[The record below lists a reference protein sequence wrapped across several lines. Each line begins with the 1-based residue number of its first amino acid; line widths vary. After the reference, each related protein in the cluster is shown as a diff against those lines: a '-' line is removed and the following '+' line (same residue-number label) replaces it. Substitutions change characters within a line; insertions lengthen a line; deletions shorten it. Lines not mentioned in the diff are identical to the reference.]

1 MVWITNWST
10 VNKFGIFKGV
20 TQKSQTLTESANC
33 FVWKQKICQNN
44 TSDFQSYQLDSKKW
58 FEYTT
63 WNSNIERTLIKG
75 QLMEYKKKTYYSK
88 YCFIMRNLL
97 LSVPS
102 VKLLFGQS
110 KVLKNTIWQSMQ
122 TITTK
127 VKNVLCVQK
136 LFWLRLP
143 WIATLIKCTKIQ
155 VIFYEIGA
163 LIKPFVIVH
172 R

>member
-1 MVWITNWST
+1 M
-10 VNKFGIFKGV
+10 
-20 TQKSQTLTESANC
+20 
-33 FVWKQKICQNN
+33 WKQKSCQNN

-75 QLMEYKKKTYYSK
+75 QLMDYKKKTYYSK

-127 VKNVLCVQK
+127 VKNVPCVQK

-155 VIFYEIGA
+155 VIFYETGA
-163 LIKPFVIVH
+163 LYLQLNH
-172 R
+172 

>member
-1 MVWITNWST
+1 MAFLRVSHKRAKIWLKTC
-10 VNKFGIFKGV
+10 
-20 TQKSQTLTESANC
+20 QKTT
-33 FVWKQKICQNN
+33 W
-44 TSDFQSYQLDSKKW
+44 DFQSYQLDSKKW

-75 QLMEYKKKTYYSK
+75 QLMEYKKKTYCSK
-88 YCFIMRNLL
+88 CCFIMRNLL

-127 VKNVLCVQK
+127 VKNVPCVQK

-163 LIKPFVIVH
+163 LFLQLYHYVCIRPSMYQYPLFKENL
-172 R
+172 

>member
-1 MVWITNWST
+1 
-10 VNKFGIFKGV
+10 
-20 TQKSQTLTESANC
+20 
-33 FVWKQKICQNN
+33 
-44 TSDFQSYQLDSKKW
+44 
-58 FEYTT
+58 
-63 WNSNIERTLIKG
+63 
-75 QLMEYKKKTYYSK
+75 MEYKKKTYYSK

-97 LSVPS
+97 LSVPNA
-102 VKLLFGQS
+102 KLLFGQS

-127 VKNVLCVQK
+127 VKNVPCVQK

-163 LIKPFVIVH
+163 LFLQLYHSWLYICIRPSMYQIGVSPSLVSRWREGYSFWSSWGP
-172 R
+172 